1 MLDMSWFIG
10 FLKAGKMA
18 WRMDEIEALRIKYK
32 PECITTL
39 FVGESALRSGD
50 FFYSCKRTRFRTNI
64 EEAIKLAKLRG
75 DCDFFKD
82 QMKAKLPG
90 LPRSPNCG

>member
-1 MLDMSWFIG
+1 MLDMPRFIG
-10 FLKAGKMA
+10 FLKVGKMA
-18 WRMDEIEALRIKYK
+18 WRMDEIEALTIKYK
-32 PECITTL
+32 PERITTL
-39 FVGESALRSGD
+39 FVGESAPRSGD
-50 FFYSCKRTRFRTNI
+50 FFYSWKRTRFRTNI